1 MVPSLTTPHDPPLY
15 LERQKA
21 VYIGRITNGEERDAT
36 FAYYLH
42 SRDALF
48 VGSLSADGFEP
59 LSVLDSDTATMGE
72 AAATFNTLGSLTTD
86 LSIIGEALCRIHSLA
101 ETGVL
106 GVQQT
111 YVYVFRDIYGFSQQ
125 DTAKLLDIGFS
136 TVSTHLSDARNNV
149 ESALAFAEQH
159 SDLAETKHTIEA

>member
-1 MVPSLTTPHDPPLY
+1 MAPTLTASHDPSLY

-21 VYIGRITNGEERDAT
+21 VYIGHIIEEKDLDAT

-42 SRDALF
+42 SRDELF

-59 LSVLDSDTATMGE
+59 LTVLDSDTTTMGE
-72 AAATFNTLGSLTTD
+72 AAATFNTLDTLTTD
-86 LSIIGEALCRIHSLA
+86 LSIIGEALCRSHSLA

-111 YVYVFRDIYGFSQQ
+111 YVYVLRDIYGFSQQ
-125 DTAKLLDIGFS
+125 DTATLLDIGFS
-136 TVSTHLSDARNNV
+136 TVSTHLADARNNV
-149 ESALAFAEQH
+149 ESALAFAEQY